1 MIYVVH
7 KIRLAGRAS
16 RYSAWFKVNP
26 FDRYTS
32 QQLVR
37 DADRCTS
44 LQVVLD
50 AERIDRR
57 GRSYP
62 VTDAEIRQLAFG
74 SWISFRAPVAI
85 PTLEGGAA

>member
-16 RYSAWFKVNP
+16 RYSAWFKENP
-26 FDRYTS
+26 LGRYTS
-32 QQLVR
+32 M
-37 DADRCTS
+37 
-44 LQVVLD
+44 QVVLD

-62 VTDAEIRQLAFG
+62 VTDAELSLLCYGPWSA
-74 SWISFRAPVAI
+74 SRAPVAMDWGDFHARRV
-85 PTLEGGAA
+85 EGGAA